1 MYCLA
6 IMNSGN
12 QAVRLAELF
21 EKKGIR
27 LEVVSTPCK
36 IAIEGCS
43 YCLQFPEEMLN
54 EIKETAAEKDIKIQS
69 IYLKRKEALINKYE
83 KIF

>member
-6 IMNSGN
+6 IMSSGN

-21 EKKGIR
+21 EKRGIR

-36 IAIEGCS
+36 IAVEGCS

-54 EIKETAAEKDIKIQS
+54 EIKGIAAEKDIKIQS
-69 IYLKRKEALINKYE
+69 IYLKIKDTFLNKYE
-83 KIF
+83 KIY